1 MREQGRFIKRRTH
14 GRHRGGR
21 PLSRHPLVIAGSV
34 AVLATPIVLGLLRTR
49 DAVAPPARRPAP
61 DAASEATPSPDPS
74 PDPHTSLVAE
84 AAVPNIDVY
93 DRPDDPEPS
102 RSLEHP
108 TEVGAPLVFL
118 VDRERDDWLKVLL
131 PVRPNGSTG
140 WIRADQVT
148 LTQHD
153 YRIEVYLDRHRLKTF
168 KGDDVILST
177 AIAVGTQ
184 DTPTPGGRYYIKE
197 LLQPPDP
204 TGPYGT
210 YAYGL
215 SGFSNVLESFAG
227 GEGVIGI
234 HGTNDPSLIGQDVS
248 AGCIR
253 VTNKAIETLV
263 PVLPLGTP
271 VEIYE

>member
-1 MREQGRFIKRRTH
+1 MRRPMRTA
-14 GRHRGGR
+14 GRHRR
-21 PLSRHPLVIAGSV
+21 RRSWASHPIVLAGSV
-34 AVLATPIVLGLLRTR
+34 VLLATPIVLGWLRTR
-49 DAVAPPARRPAP
+49 EAVTPQTPPPSV
-61 DAASEATPSPDPS
+61 AATTRPSPTPEPS
-74 PDPHTSLVAE
+74 PTPDPFTSLVAE
-84 AAVPNIDVY
+84 AAGPSVDVY
-93 DRPDDPEPS
+93 QRRDDPKPS
-102 RSLEHP
+102 RSLENP

-118 VDRERDDWLKVLL
+118 VDREQGDWLKVLL

-140 WIRADQVT
+140 WIRGEQVR
-148 LTQHD
+148 LTTHE
-153 YRIEVYLDRHRLKTF
+153 YRIQVFLDRHRLKAF
-168 KGDDVILST
+168 KGDETILNT
-177 AIAVGTQ
+177 RIAVGTR
-184 DTPTPGGRYYIKE
+184 DTPTPGGRYYVKE

-253 VTNKAIETLV
+253 MTNGDIEKLV

-271 VEIYE
+271 VEIFE

>member
-1 MREQGRFIKRRTH
+1 MEPSGRDRR
-14 GRHRGGR
+14 GR
-21 PLSRHPLVIAGSV
+21 PWSRHPLVLAASV
-34 AVLATPIVLGLLRTR
+34 VVVATPLALGWLRTR
-49 DAVAPPARRPAP
+49 
-61 DAASEATPSPDPS
+61 EATEPPPPTPTPTATADPS
-74 PDPHTSLVAE
+74 PEASPDDHTSLVAQAE
-84 AAVPNIDVY
+84 VPRVDVY
-93 DRPDDPEPS
+93 DRRDDPEPS

-118 VDRERDDWLKVLL
+118 VEKERGDWLKVLL

-140 WIRADQVT
+140 WIRADQVS
-148 LTQHD
+148 LTEHD

-215 SGFSNVLESFAG
+215 SGFSNVLKSFAG

-271 VEIYE
+271 VEIYG